1 MGIINEMNT
10 TTLLITEQQETNRIA
25 KGYELYINRLI
36 EKLND
41 TEYLVN
47 GRHIVTDYTDLGLVC
62 RCEDSLYRGIER
74 CKHVTAIEF
83 YIMENGA

>member
-1 MGIINEMNT
+1 MNT
-10 TTLLITEQQETNRIA
+10 MMSIEQETNRIA

-41 TEYLVN
+41 KEYLVN
-47 GRHIVTDYTDLGLVC
+47 ERHIVTDYTDLGLVC

-74 CKHVTAIEF
+74 CKHITGVEF
-83 YIMENGA
+83 YIMEHGA